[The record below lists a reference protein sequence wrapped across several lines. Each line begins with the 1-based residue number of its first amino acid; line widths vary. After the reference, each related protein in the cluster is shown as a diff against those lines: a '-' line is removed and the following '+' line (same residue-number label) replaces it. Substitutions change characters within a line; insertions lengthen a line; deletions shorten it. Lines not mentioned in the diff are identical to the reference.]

1 MLRTPCHCAARRRDN
16 RRVRLAIEPLEE
28 RRLLSAS
35 SVGLAPHE
43 NVSAAV
49 WATVPADLTGDGFVD
64 FQDITILLAHWN
76 QQAGATSGNLH
87 HAESTPVDFAD
98 LSVLLAG
105 WTGPAPSAARPQH
118 IVGGVEAT
126 PNDWPWMAS
135 LEDESFH
142 FCGGALIA
150 PDIVLT
156 AAHCAVGSN
165 PGDFDVVLG
174 RHDLSTDLGE
184 RIAVEEIIVH
194 PDYNAVTTDFDVA
207 LVRLVRPSAQT
218 PIVFARPEQQA
229 LFAPGVS
236 STIIGWGVLSEG
248 GDTPDKLRQVS
259 VPIVSNETANA
270 QPGYAGQVTE
280 NMLAAGLS
288 GGGKDSCQGDS
299 GGPLMVADGKGGYLH
314 AGIVSWGL
322 GCARPNA
329 YGIYTRTAVFADWI
343 DKFLPSDT
351 GRVVFDAS
359 RYAAGDT
366 LAITVRDLNLIGPDE
381 TTVRVKSSGGDF
393 ELVSL
398 ARVSPGFYRGSIL
411 TSDEPG
417 AQNNGLLEIAEGD
430 LITVTYDDA
439 DDGSGSP
446 AIDSDTAEIVKD
458 DHGNDSGRATPVSVN
473 TTVPGDLELH
483 GDVDWFAFTAVAE
496 VTYIIDTTLGT
507 LQDSIL
513 ILYDQDGQSELQEND
528 DGGPDR
534 ASRLFWTAPASGN
547 YFVEVSGYGSI
558 IGSYTLSVSD
568 KLPPDDH
575 GNSGAS
581 ATPLDLNAP
590 TAGDLGV
597 PGDVD
602 WFSFSA
608 TAGTEYTL
616 RTTLDTLDDS
626 VLALYDVDRTS
637 LIVEDDDGGEN
648 LASRIFWT
656 APTTDRYYL
665 VVNGFDST
673 TGSYEVEVSDVPLVD
688 DHGNVAISATAAEV
702 NAETLGEINYPGDP
716 DWFSF
721 VAVADTSYTFSTTLS
736 TLDDSLLALYDVDG
750 SSLIDEDDDGGGN
763 LASRIIWTAP
773 TAGTYY
779 LAVNGFGS
787 NAGRYGLKISDV
799 VTPDDHGDRAQDATP
814 LAINAPIAGEI
825 GDAVDVDWFAF
836 EAAAGTT
843 YTIATSLDTLGDSFL
858 TLYDP
863 GGVIVISD
871 DDDGGGGLASR
882 IVWTASES
890 GTYFVEV
897 SGFFESTGSYELS
910 VRDRTVPDDHGG
922 DAQTATPL
930 GASGTIAGDIGIPGD
945 EDWFS
950 FQAIAG
956 ARYVIRTELV
966 TLSDSVLAL
975 IGRSGEA
982 ELVFNDDDPDGGL
995 ESRID
1000 WSATRSGT
1008 FFLNVGGFSDAT
1020 GTYRLHLSVRQLDAE
1035 VVGRHVFYNGSSFDG
1050 DDPDA
1055 GRSDDT
1061 SIATDKTALLRGQT
1075 ASFAN
1080 YTSFAG
1086 GINGVMIDVA
1096 GWNGTD
1102 NVDPAL
1108 FEFRSGNTP
1117 DPSIWPLAASPSSIT
1132 LRRGAGAAGSDRI
1145 TFIWPDGALINTWLQ
1160 VTVRAGPE
1168 TGLLFDDLFYFGNA
1182 VGDTGQGNL
1191 AGVVLVDGIDRAG
1204 LRSNL
1209 RNADQPA
1216 AIVNVYDFNRDR
1228 RVDSTDQ
1235 AIVRDNTRHFLSG
1248 LKLITAPAAGAA
1260 QVAGAARAAERP
1272 TTPPGKNGRTDFF
1285 ERLGRSEPSDPSTR
1299 RAQRRI
1305 DRRASSEVPDV
1316 PLSRLQAAAVD
1327 RAMIERSVARSI
1339 LLR

>member
-76 QQAGATSGNLH
+76 QQAGAASGNLH

-194 PDYNAVTTDFDVA
+194 PDYNAATIDFDIA

-218 PIVFARPEQQA
+218 PIVLARPEQQA

-236 STIIGWGVLSEG
+236 STIIGWGRLVEG
-248 GDTPDKLRQVS
+248 GNSPEELQQVS
-259 VPIVSNETANA
+259 VPIASNEAANA
-270 QPGYAGQVTE
+270 LPGYAGLVTE

-288 GGGKDSCQGDS
+288 GGGKGSCQGDS
-299 GGPLMVADGKGGYLH
+299 GGPLMVDDGKGGYLH
-314 AGIVSWGL
+314 AGIVSWGI
-322 GCARPNA
+322 GCARSNA

-351 GRVVFDAS
+351 GHVVFDAS

-381 TTVRVKSSGGDF
+381 TTVRVESSGGDF

-417 AQNNGLLEIAEGD
+417 AENNGLLEIAEGD
-430 LITVTYDDA
+430 LITVIYDDA

-458 DHGNDSGRATPVSVN
+458 DHGNDSGRATLVSVN
-473 TTVPGDLELH
+473 TTMSGDLELH
-483 GDVDWFAFTAVAE
+483 GDVDWFSFSAVADT
-496 VTYIIDTTLGT
+496 TYIIDTSLGT
-507 LQDSIL
+507 LEDSVL
-513 ILYDQDGQSELQEND
+513 TLYDQNGQSEIGFDD
-528 DGGPDR
+528 DGGLGL
-534 ASRLFWTAPASGN
+534 ASRLFWTAPSSGTF
-547 YFVEVSGYGSI
+547 FVEVRGFGSN
-558 IGSYTLSVSD
+558 IGSYTLSLSD

-581 ATPLDLNAP
+581 ATSIAINSP
-590 TAGDLGV
+590 TAGALDF

-608 TAGTEYTL
+608 SAETEYTL
-616 RTTLDTLDDS
+616 RTTLDTLFDS
-626 VLALYDVDRTS
+626 GLRLYDQDALTVLAETDAESFSAS
-637 LIVEDDDGGEN
+637 LLFWQAPADGVYFVEVSNVFSD
-648 LASRIFWT
+648 
-656 APTTDRYYL
+656 
-665 VVNGFDST
+665 
-673 TGSYEVEVSDVPLVD
+673 TGSYDVEVSDVPLVD
-688 DHGNVAISATAAEV
+688 DHGNSANSATAAAV
-702 NAETLGEINYPGDP
+702 NAEILGEINYAGDP

-721 VAVADTSYTFSTTLS
+721 VAVADTSYTFSTILS

-779 LAVNGFGS
+779 LVVNGFGS
-787 NAGRYGLKISDV
+787 NAGRYGLKISE
-799 VTPDDHGDRAQDATP
+799 PDDHGDRAQDATP
-814 LAINAPIAGEI
+814 LSINDSIAGEI
-825 GDAVDVDWFAF
+825 GNGTDVDWFGF
-836 EAAAGTT
+836 EAVAGTT
-843 YTIATSLDTLGDSFL
+843 YTIATSLDTLNDSFL

-863 GGVIVISD
+863 SGVMVIAE

-897 SGFFESTGSYELS
+897 SGFFESIGFYELS
-910 VRDRTVPDDHGG
+910 LRARTVPDDHGG
-922 DAQTATPL
+922 NAQTATPL

-975 IGRSGEA
+975 IGRNGES
-982 ELVFNDDDPDGGL
+982 ELVFNDDDPEGGF

-1000 WSATRSGT
+1000 WSASRSGT
-1008 FFLNVGGFSDAT
+1008 FFLNVGGFRDAT

-1055 GRSDDT
+1055 GRSDDA

-1086 GINGVMIDVA
+1086 GINGLMIDVA
-1096 GWNGTD
+1096 GWNGMD
-1102 NVDPAL
+1102 EVDRSL
-1108 FEFRSGNTP
+1108 FEFRTGNTP
-1117 DPSIWPLAASPSSIT
+1117 DPSTWPLAASPTSVT
-1132 LRRGAGAAGSDRI
+1132 LRRGAGTEGSDRI
-1145 TFIWPDGALINTWLQ
+1145 TLIWPDGVIVNTWLQ
-1160 VTVRAGPE
+1160 VTARAGAD
-1168 TGLLFDDLFYFGNA
+1168 TGLLFDDVFYFGNA

-1209 RNADQPA
+1209 RDADQPA
-1216 AIVNVYDFNRDR
+1216 AVVNVYDFNRDR

-1260 QVAGAARAAERP
+1260 RMAGAARAAERS

-1327 RAMIERSVARSI
+1327 RAMVERSVARSI